1 MTAFEFVTCSELIQ
15 ILGLRADDE
24 RELATILEE
33 VSLDS
38 VHYHT
43 HGHFLR
49 HGFVGAPYPN
59 DFATW
64 AAVQVRDRRLA
75 ERLAVVSPLDY
86 PTLEGLREEILT
98 ILDDHLSRLS
108 IVPRVI
114 FGEPFEFMQARI
126 VEVPTGVVARSLA
139 DFRNGLAAVPANAI
153 YFHTI
158 EASRRLGRSETDFTA
173 WLREGLGMEQLAV
186 AFSRVDPYT
195 GSLERLRAE
204 FLRLCDAVLQADLD
218 GAGAPQ
224 DKEGTTP

>member
-1 MTAFEFVTCSELIQ
+1 MSAFEFVTCSELIQ
-15 ILGLRADDE
+15 ILCLRADDE
-24 RELATILEE
+24 QELATILAE
-33 VSLDS
+33 VPLDS

-64 AAVQVRDRRLA
+64 AAVQVRDRGLA
-75 ERLAVVSPLDY
+75 ERLAVISPLDF

-108 IVPRVI
+108 IVPQVI
-114 FGEPFEFMQARI
+114 FGEPFEFMQSRI
-126 VEVPTGVVARSLA
+126 VEVSTGVVAHSLA
-139 DFRNGLAAVPANAI
+139 DFRKGLAAVPVSAI

-158 EASRRLGRSETDFTA
+158 EASRRLGGSETDFAA
-173 WLREGLGMEQLAV
+173 WLREGLGMEKLSA

-195 GSLERLRAE
+195 GSLERLRTE
-204 FLRLCDAVLQADLD
+204 FLHLCDAALRAGFD
-218 GAGAPQ
+218 GGGATGG
-224 DKEGTTP
+224 KEGTTP